1 MAGRDNT
8 PNGFGA
14 FKVYMASQLTGSQ
27 IAQLS
32 TFFDF
37 SRALFD
43 KVEGNGL
50 AFVNTL
56 VDRGTIDETDISRLL
71 EALEVIKLCG
81 IQKRFQKKFRSCMEV
96 ATQDEPSPTQKG
108 ELSKTNTHGN
118 FSTGK
123 RQDDT
128 KPVFISFSSKDKT
141 KVEEI
146 VATFEEAL
154 GPKTC
159 WMYTTGIQGGQNID
173 REIVRAVDKA
183 KVVICMISQTYID
196 SDECEKEVMLAVNRK
211 KEIIEVRIESVNRHY
226 KDKHGDE
233 SAVELTFAR
242 RSYIDLTGEDME
254 KKMQELIKRIQELI
268 SQEDNQSTEE
278 QVPSPLKPSPTP
290 EGGKP
295 SKTST
300 DGEQVP
306 SPLKPSPTPEEGEP
320 SKTSTDEE
328 QVPSPLKPSPTPEG
342 GEPSKTSTDEEQV
355 PSPLKPSPTPEGGE
369 PSKTST
375 DEAQV
380 PSPLKPSPSLGG
392 GEPSKTSTD
401 DVTKPV
407 FISFSYKD
415 LTKVENFVATFEEV
429 LGPKTCWMCTTGIKG
444 GQNIDRQIV
453 RALAEAKVVVC
464 MISQDYIDS
473 NECEKEVMLAEHREK
488 EIIAVHI
495 ESVQRPY
502 QNKDGG
508 ESALQLRFARHLYMN
523 LTGEDMEKKMQELI
537 ARIKELISQEDNQSP
552 EQVPS
557 PLKPSPA
564 LEGGEPS
571 KTSADT
577 TETKDSQVIQYSCAY
592 CKIIFKESWQQQY
605 HTETEKHKGNI
616 NIKKDD
622 EKWAYGE
629 PPLGI
634 TDGKFK
640 LCPKQSRECSGC
652 PKAHSRK
659 QLDEWNKRHEYR
671 LEALYNYQQHS
682 SEDMTDQTSKMKK
695 LVEKYEEEKQ
705 KDSKHIKN
713 VGNISYLKATDQIIA
728 KGSEGALIYV
738 GKYKDAYVAVKRI
751 QIENIQREE
760 EMYAKMKDEY
770 PNNVVKIVR
779 IENDED
785 FYYVVTP
792 LCECDLESFI
802 KASSLPSQLQQIK
815 LCLDILNGL
824 VELHSFDIVH
834 RDLKPRNVLI
844 NKKGDALL
852 TDLGISRKW
861 TGTSKNVTAAMGSQG
876 WLASECITAA
886 SEGGDTRLTK
896 ASDIQVAGYLVYYIL
911 SNGFHP
917 FDATGSL
924 NAFQLQ
930 QNITAGKF
938 QLLHLDKF
946 PKECKSLLTS
956 MLDKDVKKRPRIED
970 CLHKMKEVKTLL
982 IQQLSEE
989 IQLSLPGV
997 EVLCGESSIDMTKDR
1012 NSKQTWSFRVKS
1024 GNRTLHEIYFCHNDS
1039 RELFFFPSPENQPRP
1054 KKLFAK
1060 DLKTDSEGYRCF
1072 EVYFQAKGD
1081 TGLFDEQV
1089 IFEFG
1094 EKPFLCQQLLVWIN
1108 RKSSKRKSDPM
1119 TLHKQTNKK
1128 HKKIN
1133 TITQT
1138 V

>member
-401 DVTKPV
+401 DDTKPV
-407 FISFSYKD
+407 FISFSFKN
-415 LTKVENFVATFEEV
+415 LTKVQKIVATLDEA
-429 LGPKTCWMCTTGIKG
+429 LWPNSCWICTTGIKG
-444 GQNIDRQIV
+444 AQIIDEEIAIAMGQ
-453 RALAEAKVVVC
+453 AEVVVG
-464 MISQDYIDS
+464 MISPDFINS
-473 NECEKEVMLAEHREK
+473 VECTQELLLAFDK
-488 EIIAVHI
+488 KKTVLPVHI
-495 ESVQRPY
+495 ESVKFPY
-502 QNKDGG
+502 ELKDGG
-508 ESALQLRFARHLYMN
+508 ESPLQLKLAHHLYMK
-523 LTGEDMEKKMQELI
+523 LTAKDMENDMKKLI
-537 ARIKELISQEDNQSP
+537 ERIKGLISQEDNQST
-552 EQVPS
+552 
-557 PLKPSPA
+557 A
-564 LEGGEPS
+564 
-571 KTSADT
+571 
-577 TETKDSQVIQYSCAY
+577 TETDTQVIPFLCAY
-592 CKIIFKESWQQQY
+592 CKIIFKESWQHQY

-634 TDGKFK
+634 TDGKFE
-640 LCPKQSRECSGC
+640 LCPKQSGECPGC
-652 PKAHSRK
+652 SHAHSQK
-659 QLDEWNKRHEYR
+659 ELDEWNKRHEYR
-671 LEALYNYQQHS
+671 LEAVYNYQQLH
-682 SEDMTDQTSKMKK
+682 SEDMADQTSKLKT
-695 LVEKYEEEKQ
+695 LVEKYDEEKQ
-705 KDSKHIKN
+705 KNDGDIIYVDK
-713 VGNISYLKATDQIIA
+713 ISYLSDKDQTIA
-728 KGSEGALIYV
+728 EGGEGFIFV
-738 GKYKDAYVAVKRI
+738 GKYEDEYVAVKRI
-751 QIENIQREE
+751 EKIQRQKELYT
-760 EMYAKMKDEY
+760 MMQDKYM
-770 PNNVVKIVR
+770 NNVVKMIC
-779 IENDED
+779 IGKDTF

-792 LCECDLESFI
+792 LCECDLEYFI
-802 KASSLPSQLQQIK
+802 EAGSSLSQLQQIK
-815 LCLDILNGL
+815 LCLDILSGL
-824 VELHSFDIVH
+824 MSLHSLDIVH

-852 TDLGISRKW
+852 TDFGISRKW

-876 WLASECITAA
+876 WLASECFSAA
-886 SEGGDTRLTK
+886 SEQKDIPLLK

>member
-369 PSKTST
+369 PSST
-375 DEAQV
+375 DG
-380 PSPLKPSPSLGG
+380 KF
-392 GEPSKTSTD
+392 STG
-401 DVTKPV
+401 KKQGK
-407 FISFSYKD
+407 SC
-415 LTKVENFVATFEEV
+415 LTA
-429 LGPKTCWMCTTGIKG
+429 
-444 GQNIDRQIV
+444 
-453 RALAEAKVVVC
+453 
-464 MISQDYIDS
+464 S
-473 NECEKEVMLAEHREK
+473 
-488 EIIAVHI
+488 
-495 ESVQRPY
+495 
-502 QNKDGG
+502 
-508 ESALQLRFARHLYMN
+508 
-523 LTGEDMEKKMQELI
+523 
-537 ARIKELISQEDNQSP
+537 
-552 EQVPS
+552 
-557 PLKPSPA
+557 
-564 LEGGEPS
+564 
-571 KTSADT
+571 
-577 TETKDSQVIQYSCAY
+577 TETRDSKVNPYFCAY
-592 CKIIFKESWQQQY
+592 CQIIFEESWQHQY
-605 HTETEKHKGNI
+605 HTETEKHKENI

-634 TDGKFK
+634 TDGKFE
-640 LCPKQSRECSGC
+640 LCPKQSGECSGC
-652 PKAHSRK
+652 SHAHSQK
-659 QLDEWNKRHEYR
+659 ELDEWNKRHEYC
-671 LEALYNYQQHS
+671 LEALYNYQPLP
-682 SEDMTDQTSKMKK
+682 SEDMTDQTTKMKT

-705 KDSKHIKN
+705 KNSGDIMYVDKL
-713 VGNISYLKATDQIIA
+713 SYLSALDQIIA
-728 KGSEGALIYV
+728 KGSEGALIFV
-738 GKYKDAYVAVKRI
+738 GKYEDEYVAVKRI
-751 QIENIQREE
+751 QTIQREE
-760 EMYAKMKDEY
+760 DLCKMMQDEDMH
-770 PNNVVKIVR
+770 NVVKMIC
-779 IENDED
+779 IGKDNF

-802 KASSLPSQLQQIK
+802 KAGSAPSQLQQIE
-815 LCLDILNGL
+815 LCLDILSGL
-824 VELHSFDIVH
+824 KSLHSFGVVH

-844 NKKGDALL
+844 NKKGEALL
-852 TDLGISRKW
+852 TDFGISRICI
-861 TGTSKNVTAAMGSQG
+861 GASTSVTALVGSLL
-876 WLASECITAA
+876 WLPSECIAA
-886 SEGGDTRLTK
+886 VEEKRFSK
-896 ASDIQVAGYLVYYIL
+896 ASDIQTAGYLVYYIL
-911 SNGFHP
+911 SNGHHP
-917 FDATGSL
+917 FEASDPNDTVL
-924 NAFQLQ
+924 LQ
-930 QNITAGKF
+930 DNIKKGMF
-938 QLLHLDKF
+938 QLLHLGNF
-946 PKECKSLLTS
+946 PENCKSLLTK
-956 MLDKDVKKRPRIED
+956 MLDKEVKNRPGIED
-970 CLHKMKEVKTLL
+970 CLQEMKEVKSLL

-989 IQLSLPGV
+989 IQPSLPGV

-1024 GNRTLHEIYFCHNDS
+1024 GNRNLKNISFRHNDS
-1039 RELFFFPSPENQPRP
+1039 RELFFFPSPENQPCP
-1054 KKLFAK
+1054 KELFAK
-1060 DLKTDSEGYRCF
+1060 DMKTDSEGYACF
-1072 EVYFQAKGD
+1072 EVHFQAKED
-1081 TGLFDEQV
+1081 SGLFDEQV
-1089 IFEFG
+1089 IFDFG
-1094 EKPFLCQQLLVWIN
+1094 EKPFLCQQLLVWIDP
-1108 RKSSKRKSDPM
+1108 KSP
-1119 TLHKQTNKK
+1119 
-1128 HKKIN
+1128 
-1133 TITQT
+1133 TQ
-1138 V
+1138 